1 MRARQCLSAR
11 TSRGGLPARP
21 SGGAWLLGLAVVAA
35 MAASLAEASRSEA
48 RAEQQPVFRAETD
61 LVTVGVTVRDRA
73 GTPITDLSQADFA
86 VTEDGRAQTVT
97 YFARGDQENGAVETH
112 VGLLLDTSGSMGAD
126 IELARKAAVRFLNTI
141 RDAVDMT
148 LVDFDDEVR
157 IARYSQQ
164 DFPRMV
170 ERIRS
175 RKLGGQTAFYD
186 ALGVYLDG
194 AADADGRTILVIF
207 TDGGD
212 TRSAI
217 PFKDIMDLLRAA
229 PVTVYSVGFLEHQP
243 SSVRGEQRLRL
254 TQMAAETGGEAI
266 FPLSMKEI
274 ESAYDRVVAGIR
286 AQYTLGYTS
295 TNAARDGRW
304 RRVEVKVAQPRRD
317 TRVLTRK
324 GYFAPLVRP

>member
-1 MRARQCLSAR
+1 MHARR
-11 TSRGGLPARP
+11 
-21 SGGAWLLGLAVVAA
+21 AWLLGLALAITAAVAG
-35 MAASLAEASRSEA
+35 SLAEARSA
-48 RAEQQPVFRAETD
+48 KAGQQPVFRAETD
-61 LVTVGVTVRDRA
+61 LVTVGVTVRDRS
-73 GTPITDLSQADFA
+73 GTPITDLSHTDFT

-148 LVDFDDEVR
+148 LVDFDTEVR
-157 IARYSQQ
+157 VARYTQQ

-175 RKLGGQTAFYD
+175 RRQLGAETAFYD

-194 AADADGRTILVIF
+194 AADADGRTLLVIF

-217 PFKDIMDLLRAA
+217 PFKDIMDLLRATD
-229 PVTVYSVGFLEHQP
+229 VTVYAVGFLEHQP
-243 SSVRGEQRLRL
+243 SSVRNEQRLRL
-254 TQMAAETGGEAI
+254 TQMAEETGGEAI

-295 TNAARDGRW
+295 TNTARDGRW
-304 RRVEVKVAQPRRD
+304 RRVEVKVARSGDSRGRAL
-317 TRVLTRK
+317 RVLTRK
-324 GYFAPLVRP
+324 GYFAPYVK

>member
-1 MRARQCLSAR
+1 MLARQAC
-11 TSRGGLPARP
+11 
-21 SGGAWLLGLAVVAA
+21 LLGLALVAA
-35 MAASLAEASRSEA
+35 CLAEARSA
-48 RAEQQPVFRAETD
+48 KAGEQQPVFRAETD

-73 GTPITDLSQADFA
+73 GAPITDLSQADFT
-86 VTEDGRAQTVT
+86 VTEDGRAQTIS
-97 YFARGDQENGAVETH
+97 YFARGDQEHGAVETH

-126 IELARKAAVRFLNTI
+126 IDLARKAAVRFLNTI

-148 LVDFDDEVR
+148 LVDFDAEVR
-157 IARYSQQ
+157 IARYTQQ

-175 RKLGGQTAFYD
+175 RKLGGETAFYD

-217 PFKDIMDLLRAA
+217 PFKDIMNLLRATD
-229 PVTVYSVGFLEHQP
+229 VTVYAVGFLEHQP
-243 SSVRGEQRLRL
+243 SSVRGAQRLRL
-254 TQMAAETGGEAI
+254 MEMAAETGGEAI

-295 TNAARDGRW
+295 TNTARDGRW
-304 RRVEVKVAQPRRD
+304 RRVQVNVARPPEARGRAL
-317 TRVLTRK
+317 RVLTRK
-324 GYFAPLVRP
+324 GYFAPFVKP

>member
-1 MRARQCLSAR
+1 MRAPQ
-11 TSRGGLPARP
+11 
-21 SGGAWLLGLAVVAA
+21 AWLLGLALLAVG
-35 MAASLAEASRSEA
+35 LAEAQSAKAEA
-48 RAEQQPVFRAETD
+48 QQPVFRAQTD

-73 GTPITDLSQADFA
+73 GSPVSDLDQADFM

-112 VGLLLDTSGSMGAD
+112 VGLLLDTSSSMGAD

-141 RDAVDMT
+141 SDAVDMT
-148 LVDFDDEVR
+148 LVDFDTEVR
-157 IARYSQQ
+157 VTRYTQQ

-175 RKLGGQTAFYD
+175 RKQLGNATALYD

-194 AADADGRTILVIF
+194 AAEADGRTVLVVF

-212 TRSAI
+212 TRSSI
-217 PFKDIMDLLRAA
+217 PFRDIMNLLRAA
-229 PVTVYSVGFLEHQP
+229 DVTVYSVGFLEHQP
-243 SSVRGEQRLRL
+243 TSVRTEQRVRL
-254 TQMAAETGGEAI
+254 AQMAEETGGEAI

-295 TNAARDGRW
+295 TNTARDGRW
-304 RRVEVKVAQPRRD
+304 RRIEVKVARTARSRD
-317 TRVLTRK
+317 LRVLTRK
-324 GYFAPLVRP
+324 GYFAPFVK

>member
-1 MRARQCLSAR
+1 MRTA
-11 TSRGGLPARP
+11 
-21 SGGAWLLGLAVVAA
+21 GAWLLGLALPAA
-35 MAASLAEASRSEA
+35 GLF
-48 RAEQQPVFRAETD
+48 AEQQPVFRAETD

-73 GTPITDLSQADFA
+73 GGPVTDLNQADFT

-112 VGLLLDTSGSMGAD
+112 VGLLLDTSGSMGND
-126 IELARKAAVRFLNTI
+126 IELARKAAVRFLNTLT
-141 RDAVDMT
+141 DAVDMT
-148 LVDFDDEVR
+148 LVDFDTEVR
-157 IARYSQQ
+157 VTRYTQQ

-175 RKLGGQTAFYD
+175 RRLLGNATAFYD

-194 AADADGRTILVIF
+194 AAEADGRTVLVVF

-212 TRSAI
+212 TRSSL
-217 PFKDIMDLLRAA
+217 PFKDVMDLLRATD
-229 PVTVYSVGFLEHQP
+229 VTVYSVGFLEHQP
-243 SSVRGEQRLRL
+243 SSVRTEQRLRL
-254 TQMAAETGGEAI
+254 TQMAEETGGEAI

-304 RRVEVKVAQPRRD
+304 RRVEVKVAGGGRD
-317 TRVLTRK
+317 RRVLTRK
-324 GYFAPLVRP
+324 GYFAPFVK

>member
-1 MRARQCLSAR
+1 MRA
-11 TSRGGLPARP
+11 
-21 SGGAWLLGLAVVAA
+21 WLGLALLAAAAVAVPI
-35 MAASLAEASRSEA
+35 
-48 RAEQQPVFRAETD
+48 RAQRPVFRAETD

-73 GTPITDLSQADFA
+73 GAPIADLGQGDFT
-86 VTEDGRAQTVT
+86 VVEDGRAQTVT
-97 YFARGDQENGAVETH
+97 YFSRGDQENGAVETH

-126 IELARKAAVRFLNTI
+126 IELARKAAVRLLNTL

-148 LVDFDDEVR
+148 LVDFDAEVR
-157 IARYSQQ
+157 IAKYTQQ

-175 RKLGGQTAFYD
+175 RKQLGAETAFYD

-194 AADADGRTILVIF
+194 AAEADGRTVLVIF

-217 PFKDIMDLLRAA
+217 PFKDLMNLLRATD
-229 PVTVYSVGFLEHQP
+229 VTVYAVGFLEHQP
-243 SSVRGEQRLRL
+243 SSIRAEQRMRL
-254 TQMAAETGGEAI
+254 TQMAEETGGEAI

-274 ESAYDRVVAGIR
+274 ETAYDRVVAGIR

-304 RRVEVKVAQPRRD
+304 RRLEVKVARAAGSRARD
-317 TRVLTRK
+317 LRVQTRK
-324 GYFAPLVRP
+324 GYFAPLIRAAERERGSTAREAGAK